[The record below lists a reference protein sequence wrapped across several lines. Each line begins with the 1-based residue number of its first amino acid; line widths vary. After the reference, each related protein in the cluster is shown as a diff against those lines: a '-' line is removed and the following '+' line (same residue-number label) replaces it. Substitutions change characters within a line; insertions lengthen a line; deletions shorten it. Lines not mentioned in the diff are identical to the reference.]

1 LHERH
6 RDSYVDFALARSLRH
21 RADLLSLPLPDDA
34 AARLAGMADESLAQQ
49 RALEASDTAPFEE
62 YRQRYLALDVMSG
75 MREAPSAND

>member
-1 LHERH
+1 
-6 RDSYVDFALARSLRH
+6 
-21 RADLLSLPLPDDA
+21 
-34 AARLAGMADESLAQQ
+34 MADESLAQQ